1 MPAPNFSL
9 LPRFSLSGQVQ
20 SDNISKPTFT
30 NVQDMEPK
38 RFIAYFRVSTERQGR
53 SGLGLEAQQR
63 AVADFLRNGDHQLV
77 ESFTE
82 VESGRRCDR
91 PQLALAK
98 AACRKHRATLVIAK
112 LDRLARSVAFVSS
125 LMEGGIDFVA
135 ADMPQ
140 ADRFMLHVYAA
151 MAEEE
156 ARKISARTREALIS
170 AKARGVALGN
180 PRNLDQARVA
190 SLGRRQEQARLFAR
204 NTLPI
209 IRQVQ
214 AAGVTSWTGI
224 AEALNRRGISAPRG
238 GQWHPASVRA
248 LATKEG
254 VGSESCWPRL

>member
-1 MPAPNFSL
+1 
-9 LPRFSLSGQVQ
+9 
-20 SDNISKPTFT
+20 
-30 NVQDMEPK
+30 MEPK
-38 RFIAYFRVSTERQGR
+38 RFVAYFRVSTERQGR

-112 LDRLARSVAFVSS
+112 LDRLARSVAFVSG

-156 ARKISARTREALIS
+156 ARKISARTREALAS

-180 PRNLDQARVA
+180 QRNLDQARRE
-190 SLGRRQEQARLFAR
+190 SLKQRQEQASLFVR
-204 NTLPI
+204 NTLPL
-209 IRQVQ
+209 IRQIQ
-214 AAGVTSWTGI
+214 ATGVTTWTGI
-224 AEALNRRGISAPRG
+224 AEILNRRGINAPRG
-238 GQWHPASVRA
+238 GRWHPASVRK
-248 LATKEG
+248 LAMT
-254 VGSESCWPRL
+254 SEFG

>member
-1 MPAPNFSL
+1 
-9 LPRFSLSGQVQ
+9 
-20 SDNISKPTFT
+20 
-30 NVQDMEPK
+30 MEPR
-38 RFIAYFRVSTERQGR
+38 RFVAYFRVSTERQGR

-63 AVADFLRNGDHQLV
+63 VIADFLRNGDHQLV

-91 PQLALAK
+91 PQLTLAK

-112 LDRLARSVAFVSS
+112 LDRLARSVAFVSG

-156 ARKISARTREALIS
+156 ARKISARTREALAS

-180 PRNLDQARVA
+180 QRNLDQARRD
-190 SLGRRQEQARLFAR
+190 SLTQRQKQARHFTH

-209 IRQVQ
+209 INQVQ
-214 AAGVTSWTGI
+214 AAGITSWSGI
-224 AEALNRRGISAPRG
+224 AEALNRRGICARRG
-238 GQWHPASVRA
+238 GLWHPASVRK
-248 LATKEG
+248 LMLTQPL
-254 VGSESCWPRL
+254 ESDL

>member
-1 MPAPNFSL
+1 
-9 LPRFSLSGQVQ
+9 
-20 SDNISKPTFT
+20 
-30 NVQDMEPK
+30 MEPK
-38 RFIAYFRVSTERQGR
+38 RFIAYYRVSTERQGR

-112 LDRLARSVAFVSS
+112 LDRLARSVAFVSG

-156 ARKISARTREALIS
+156 ARKIRARTREALAS

-180 PRNLDQARVA
+180 RRNLDQARTESLKQRQAQA
-190 SLGRRQEQARLFAR
+190 SLFAR
-204 NTLPI
+204 NTLPL
-209 IRQVQ
+209 IRQIQ
-214 AAGVTSWTGI
+214 ATGVTSWTGI
-224 AEALNRRGISAPRG
+224 AEILNRRGISAPRG
-238 GQWHPASVRA
+238 GQWHPASVRTLTMKGA
-248 LATKEG
+248 ITVE
-254 VGSESCWPRL
+254 P

>member
-1 MPAPNFSL
+1 
-9 LPRFSLSGQVQ
+9 
-20 SDNISKPTFT
+20 
-30 NVQDMEPK
+30 MEPK
-38 RFIAYFRVSTERQGR
+38 RFVAYFRVSTERQGR

-112 LDRLARSVAFVSS
+112 LDRLARSVAFVSG
-125 LMEGGIDFVA
+125 LMEGGVDFVA

-156 ARKISARTREALIS
+156 ARKISARTREALAS
-170 AKARGVALGN
+170 AKARGVELGN
-180 PRNLDQARVA
+180 RRNLDQARTG
-190 SLGRRQEQARLFAR
+190 SLKQRQEQASLFAH
-204 NTLPI
+204 NNLPL
-209 IRQVQ
+209 IRQIQ
-214 AAGVTSWTGI
+214 ATGITTWTGI
-224 AEALNRRGISAPRG
+224 AEVLNRRGIAAPRG
-238 GQWHPASVRA
+238 GQWHPATVRT
-248 LATKEG
+248 LTMKEATS
-254 VGSESCWPRL
+254 SEICPNHI